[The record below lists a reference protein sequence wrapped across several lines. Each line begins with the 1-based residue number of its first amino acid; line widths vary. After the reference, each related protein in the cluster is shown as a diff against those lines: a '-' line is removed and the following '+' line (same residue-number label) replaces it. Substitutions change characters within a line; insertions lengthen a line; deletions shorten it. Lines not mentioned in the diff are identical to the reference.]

1 MAYAAARAAAWA
13 PLGPD
18 GTLFVGPGGLSSNDT
33 APVADIYRPGP
44 VGQLGAFLPI
54 TVGERRSYVAGTL
67 RDGRVA
73 LIAGRSGSL
82 SGGPLL
88 DSIELVGV
96 EALAVA
102 GEGPAQVIASS
113 EPYSGLTVD
122 PARTHFRLVA
132 NGPLAPES
140 VPAASLLVELDTGVG
155 FVAITPA
162 TVAPEADRRAIG
174 IDLAA
179 GLLQS
184 GDRLRITVQAGVL
197 DAFGRPLE
205 LGAGAPVAVWHVR

>member
-1 MAYAAARAAAWA
+1 MLPRA
-13 PLGPD
+13 D

-88 DSIELVGV
+88 D
-96 EALAVA
+96 
-102 GEGPAQVIASS
+102 
-113 EPYSGLTVD
+113 EPK
-122 PARTHFRLVA
+122 P
-132 NGPLAPES
+132 
-140 VPAASLLVELDTGVG
+140 
-155 FVAITPA
+155 
-162 TVAPEADRRAIG
+162 
-174 IDLAA
+174 
-179 GLLQS
+179 
-184 GDRLRITVQAGVL
+184 
-197 DAFGRPLE
+197 
-205 LGAGAPVAVWHVR
+205 